1 MSCVIETDRDHYLQ
15 KYLGPSVMTA
25 NYLGGI
31 LNSLGIFAYTMMI
44 LYLLIFT
51 VFGFIS
57 DKYGR
62 KFTFSIAN
70 ILYIII
76 RWVDITPWNIKSHCR
91 YM

>member
-1 MSCVIETDRDHYLQ
+1 MSCVIQTDQYHYLQ

-31 LNSLGIFAYTMMI
+31 LNSLGIHNCIHNYYNV
-44 LYLLIFT
+44 YLQIFT

-57 DKYGR
+57 DKCGR

-76 RWVDITPWNIKSHCR
+76 RWVDNKYYTMEH
-91 YM
+91 